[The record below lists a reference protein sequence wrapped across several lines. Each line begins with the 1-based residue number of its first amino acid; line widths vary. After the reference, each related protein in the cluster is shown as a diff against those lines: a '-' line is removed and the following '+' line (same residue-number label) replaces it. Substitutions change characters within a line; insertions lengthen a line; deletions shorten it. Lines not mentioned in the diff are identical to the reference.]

1 MSFTHNCLFL
11 GIYFLLSDVL
21 FSISTNS
28 LETEVGL
35 LKEGRMGEELAQGL
49 ALGSPEHA
57 LTE

>member
-1 MSFTHNCLFL
+1 MSFIHNCLFL

-28 LETEVGL
+28 LEKEVGL

-49 ALGSPEHA
+49 ALGSPEHV